1 MTYSLKMVGKH
12 TILSLFRIFSALSIW
27 ENRPEWVYIIPVEN
41 NLTHV
46 SGILK
51 WNVVQSIYWIFLA
64 LVLAPASLQSRNSH
78 DGQIPR
84 VRKVLFAG
92 LLIWANKKFQL
103 IFRWAR
109 LSTSFNLTTK
119 HHCIMKD
126 NGVAV
131 LDSLFYNFKLLPSEC
146 VAR

>member
-1 MTYSLKMVGKH
+1 MAYSLKMVEKH
-12 TILSLFRIFSALSIW
+12 TILSLFRMFSALSIW
-27 ENRPEWVYIIPVEN
+27 ENRPEWVYIIPIANSV
-41 NLTHV
+41 THI

-51 WNVVQSIYWIFLA
+51 WNVIQSWFIEFYYPL
-64 LVLAPASLQSRNSH
+64 ASLQSRNSH
-78 DGQIPR
+78 DGQISR
-84 VRKVLFAG
+84 ISKVPFAG
-92 LLIWANKKFQL
+92 LLIWANKKLQI
-103 IFRWAR
+103 IFRWGW
-109 LSTSFNLTTK
+109 LSTSHNLKTK